1 MSTDDMSEKEVA
13 DGCLETG
20 SSNPKDSSLVQDDHE
35 SQISVKTEPNRLQ
48 NEMTSIEL
56 LKKLETIRAIK
67 YVLFKI
73 DAIIVLNNLFFQ
85 I

>member
-13 DGCLETG
+13 EGCLETG

-35 SQISVKTEPNRLQ
+35 SQISAKNEPNPLQ

-67 YVLFKI
+67 CVPRNFAATVVL
-73 DAIIVLNNLFFQ
+73 
-85 I
+85 